1 MSVKRN
7 LVSRLTR
14 TRLLVPLLLI
24 VLLLPAVYFYATRP
38 KETAAWWNES
48 WIYRKRID
56 ISNPGGTDLTD
67 FQISFTLDTTDTSK
81 FQSNCEDLRI
91 TGVDGNLLPFWIEE
105 NNPGCGDAN
114 TKVWVKLPSIPSSG
128 TYIYAYYG
136 NPSASQSSEHDG
148 NKVFEFF
155 DDFSSTSLDTNK
167 WEDWTTDSNTTSYTI
182 SNGEIQLTGQC
193 NTGIKTKTYSG
204 ENYRVIARTKD
215 NTDSGLILRVTDND
229 HLYLIRTN
237 ASGNATD
244 YYMRNGSWTS
254 LGGGYANFGTWTEW
268 RIVEFSANGTSLSSK
283 VDGTQLNTVTNATYS
298 SGKIG
303 LRRCSGS
310 PYFDWVFVQKF
321 ASTDPSSSTQSEEIG
336 TGPIGYWKFD
346 EGTGTTAYDSS
357 SHNNHGTINTAT
369 WINEGECISEKCLSF
384 DGSSRVDTTLNTN
397 NLPIPVTFTAWFYL
411 TQSTTE
417 QPIISGYVSHD
428 NRWDIIYNRGGNNK
442 VGWLYHSGGTV
453 YSTNT
458 ISLNEWHQIV
468 VIHTGTSVELYLDGI
483 YQNTLSTTKGVNT
496 GQTIR
501 IGAWYNNTL
510 SFKGLIDEVKIYP
523 YARTNDQIENEYKL
537 NSAAVIGSGTLAT
550 PSARPDDS
558 IIAHW
563 SLDEQ
568 TGQTAYDKINDYSLT
583 LGADTN
589 PNTDD
594 PTWKPSTD
602 CKINGCL
609 EFASGK
615 YARRY
620 LDVPQDH
627 SISFWTKPS
636 VISGTQNLFS
646 FQNLHYV
653 VRLLSTGKIGFQTH
667 DGASYQYC
675 NGNTSIDTT
684 NYHHILVTY
693 DSTTETKKI
702 YIDGEL
708 DVSCTQGNYVAG
720 LTNRIFT
727 IGGVN
732 TDFNFSGIIDEF
744 KIYNSALTSGQ
755 IKQDMNAGSTLAVG
769 TTTSEAADLDD
780 GEGNPPIAEWK
791 FDEKTGST
799 ANDTSG
805 NNYTATLSGATWE
818 SSLSCKEGAC
828 LKFEGGSN
836 SYADL
841 SSDSITDTTYTIEA
855 WYQLHNNTSRQTIF
869 SFNNG
874 SGNGYQF
881 LSVER
886 WMDGSG
892 SFTIF
897 IGDGTSYSNY
907 GVTSNLTEAYNSW
920 SHVAITRNGNDFILY
935 VNGQQRGT
943 FSDTK
948 SATMS
953 RVLFGSRNGNRLY
966 GMLDTMRIY
975 DYVRSP
981 AQIAYDYN
989 RGEPVAHWKMDECQ
1003 GSTIHDSSD
1012 NGNHGTWNGSG
1023 GTQTS
1028 VGTCTT
1034 SGTAWGNGSTGKFG
1048 ASLNFDGEDDYLVK
1062 TSPNNR
1068 PTKSEATWSWWS
1080 KIITIGFVIIPRWT
1094 SSPTVISWRSCA
1106 SKIVVNCTI
1115 CTFGMHRSG

>member
-14 TRLLVPLLLI
+14 TRLLFPLLLI
-24 VLLLPAVYFYATRP
+24 VLLLPALYFYATRP

-56 ISNPGGTDLTD
+56 ISNPGGSDLTD
-67 FQISFTLDTTDTSK
+67 FQISFTLDTTDTNK
-81 FQSNCEDLRI
+81 FQSNCEDLRV

-136 NPSASQSSEHDG
+136 NSSAPQSSEHDG

-268 RIVEFSANGTSLSSK
+268 RIVEFSANGSELSSK
-283 VDGTQLNTVTNATYS
+283 VDGTQLNTVTNATYT
-298 SGKIG
+298 SGNIG

-369 WINEGECISEKCLSF
+369 WINEGECISGKCLSF

-417 QPIISGYVSHD
+417 QPIISGYISHD

-442 VGWLYHSGGTV
+442 VGWLYHSGGAV

-550 PSARPDDS
+550 PRPD
-558 IIAHW
+558 
-563 SLDEQ
+563 LM
-568 TGQTAYDKINDYSLT
+568 T
-583 LGADTN
+583 
-589 PNTDD
+589 
-594 PTWKPSTD
+594 PSSPIGPLMN
-602 CKINGCL
+602 K
-609 EFASGK
+609 
-615 YARRY
+615 
-620 LDVPQDH
+620 Q
-627 SISFWTKPS
+627 
-636 VISGTQNLFS
+636 
-646 FQNLHYV
+646 
-653 VRLLSTGKIGFQTH
+653 VRPH
-667 DGASYQYC
+667 
-675 NGNTSIDTT
+675 TT
-684 NYHHILVTY
+684 NTAVI
-693 DSTTETKKI
+693 TELL
-702 YIDGEL
+702 EL
-708 DVSCTQGNYVAG
+708 
-720 LTNRIFT
+720 I
-727 IGGVN
+727 
-732 TDFNFSGIIDEF
+732 
-744 KIYNSALTSGQ
+744 
-755 IKQDMNAGSTLAVG
+755 
-769 TTTSEAADLDD
+769 
-780 GEGNPPIAEWK
+780 PP
-791 FDEKTGST
+791 
-799 ANDTSG
+799 
-805 NNYTATLSGATWE
+805 
-818 SSLSCKEGAC
+818 
-828 LKFEGGSN
+828 
-836 SYADL
+836 
-841 SSDSITDTTYTIEA
+841 
-855 WYQLHNNTSRQTIF
+855 
-869 SFNNG
+869 
-874 SGNGYQF
+874 
-881 LSVER
+881 
-886 WMDGSG
+886 
-892 SFTIF
+892 
-897 IGDGTSYSNY
+897 
-907 GVTSNLTEAYNSW
+907 
-920 SHVAITRNGNDFILY
+920 
-935 VNGQQRGT
+935 
-943 FSDTK
+943 
-948 SATMS
+948 
-953 RVLFGSRNGNRLY
+953 
-966 GMLDTMRIY
+966 
-975 DYVRSP
+975 
-981 AQIAYDYN
+981 
-989 RGEPVAHWKMDECQ
+989 
-1003 GSTIHDSSD
+1003 
-1012 NGNHGTWNGSG
+1012 
-1023 GTQTS
+1023 
-1028 VGTCTT
+1028 
-1034 SGTAWGNGSTGKFG
+1034 
-1048 ASLNFDGEDDYLVK
+1048 
-1062 TSPNNR
+1062 
-1068 PTKSEATWSWWS
+1068 
-1080 KIITIGFVIIPRWT
+1080 
-1094 SSPTVISWRSCA
+1094 
-1106 SKIVVNCTI
+1106 
-1115 CTFGMHRSG
+1115 